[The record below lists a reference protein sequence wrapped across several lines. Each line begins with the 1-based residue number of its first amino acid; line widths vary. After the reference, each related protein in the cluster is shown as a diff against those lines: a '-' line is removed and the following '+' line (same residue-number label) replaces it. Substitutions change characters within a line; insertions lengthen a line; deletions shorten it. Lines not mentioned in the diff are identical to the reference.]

1 MVYEFDNNVLLV
13 HMRLFILVP
22 VIFCKD
28 SLMFVL
34 RYILETTVH
43 VLYVHTAY
51 ICTQYT
57 VQYYYVNDYYLVIDC
72 KLS

>member
-22 VIFCKD
+22 VMFCED
-28 SLMFVL
+28 SLVFVL
-34 RYILETTVH
+34 RYIFVLRQLETTVH

-57 VQYYYVNDYYLVIDC
+57 VQYYLMTII
-72 KLS
+72 L